1 MLEHGKY
8 YHIYNRGTN
17 SQKIFFE
24 EGDYNHF
31 LDLMS
36 VFLTPVVNVYAYVLM
51 GNHFHFAV
59 RIKDEDEIGYLN
71 SANSNSDI
79 LMTKWKAYFP
89 ESQEEKQKGKFVKKP
104 DPDKML
110 QHLFNAYAKWFN
122 KRHKRTGALLE
133 HPYERIE
140 VSNENYLKRLIL
152 YIHNNPVKH
161 GFCDNPVEYGWSSYL
176 SLISIKPTK
185 FARETVMGWFDNK
198 ANFIAVHKK
207 QDDNFDDIEDLFLE

>member
-1 MLEHGKY
+1 MLEYGKY

-36 VFLTPVVNVYAYVLM
+36 VFLTPVVDVYAYVLM

-59 RIKDEDEIGYLN
+59 RIKDENEIGYLDP
-71 SANSNSDI
+71 ANSNSNI
-79 LMTKWKAYFP
+79 LMIKWKTVFP
-89 ESQEEKQKGKFVKKP
+89 ESQEENQKGIFVKKP

-110 QHLFNAYAKWFN
+110 QHLFN
-122 KRHKRTGALLE
+122 
-133 HPYERIE
+133 
-140 VSNENYLKRLIL
+140 
-152 YIHNNPVKH
+152 
-161 GFCDNPVEYGWSSYL
+161 
-176 SLISIKPTK
+176 
-185 FARETVMGWFDNK
+185 ARETVMGWFDNK

>member
-8 YHIYNRGTN
+8 YHIYNRGIN

-36 VFLTPVVNVYAYVLM
+36 VFLTPVVDVYAYVLM

-59 RIKDEDEIGYLN
+59 RIKDEDKIGYLN
-71 SANSNSDI
+71 PVNSNSNI
-79 LMTKWKAYFP
+79 LMTKWKTYFP
-89 ESQEEKQKGKFVKKP
+89 KSQEEKREFVKKP

-110 QHLFNAYAKWFN
+110 QHLFSSYAKWIN

-133 HPYERIE
+133 HPYESIE
-140 VSNENYLKRLIL
+140 VSNEEYLKRLII

-161 GFCDNPVEYGWSSYL
+161 GFCEHLVEYGWSSYL
-176 SLISIKPTK
+176 SLISIKPTRL
-185 FARETVMGWFDNK
+185 ARGTVMGWFDDQ
-198 ANFIAVHKK
+198 ANFIAAHKK
-207 QDDNFDDIEDLFLE
+207 QDGIFDDIKHLFLE